1 MFNLNSKVALV
12 TGAGSRDG
20 IGFATARILMQAG
33 SKVFIT
39 STSDRIFDRVQ
50 ELKDQFGANF
60 IEGYVADLTVKSEVD
75 QVISEVTKKFKKIDI
90 LVNNAGEI
98 ETSAFLM
105 TKIDT
110 FKKIFQVN
118 FYSPVLLMQM
128 VLKNMIKNKSGS
140 IINLSSISAFES
152 NEGRSAYS
160 ASKSALNS
168 ISKTIARE
176 LGKVNIRVN
185 NVAPGIIDTKM
196 LNSNTNK
203 EIIKEL
209 INKSSLKRV
218 GNPEEVAS
226 TILFL
231 ASDMSSYISGETIKV
246 DGGM

>member
-1 MFNLNSKVALV
+1 
-12 TGAGSRDG
+12 
-20 IGFATARILMQAG
+20 
-33 SKVFIT
+33 
-39 STSDRIFDRVQ
+39 
-50 ELKDQFGANF
+50 
-60 IEGYVADLTVKSEVD
+60 
-75 QVISEVTKKFKKIDI
+75 
-90 LVNNAGEI
+90 
-98 ETSAFLM
+98 
-105 TKIDT
+105 
-110 FKKIFQVN
+110 
-118 FYSPVLLMQM
+118 
-128 VLKNMIKNKSGS
+128 MIKNKSGS

-218 GNPEEVAS
+218 GNPNEVAN

-231 ASDMSSYISGETIKV
+231 ASDLSSYISGETIKV